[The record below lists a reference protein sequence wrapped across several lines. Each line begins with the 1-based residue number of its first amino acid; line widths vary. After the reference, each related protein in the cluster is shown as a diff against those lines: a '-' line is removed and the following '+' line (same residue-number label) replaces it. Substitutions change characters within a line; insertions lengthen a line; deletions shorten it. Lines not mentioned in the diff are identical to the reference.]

1 MTRTE
6 RKAFIAKLREAKEMA
21 LRNAS
26 SFMACW
32 DALCAAGLIGQV
44 YTDPNG
50 SRYITTAQFLSDKGA
65 TAKNIAAIFDNSIAE
80 QERLL

>member
-6 RKAFIAKLREAKEMA
+6 RKVFVAKLREAKEMA
-21 LRNAS
+21 LRNVG

-50 SRYITTAQFLSDKGA
+50 SRYITTAQFLAANGA
-65 TAKNIAAIFDNSIAE
+65 TAENISAIFDNSISA
-80 QERLL
+80 QEALL